1 MMNLSIL
8 AKLKK
13 GKSLRTDFM
22 FSLLLAMVPAFL
34 ISLSFDYYFVYT
46 QNMETLREVSE
57 NKVVKAVH
65 TLQKP
70 LWHYDTDFLQSYVEI
85 LADDSS
91 LTHIV
96 VFDERNKPVAQVD
109 KSPLQNIDRS
119 VNWEMEQPIVLEGVT
134 IGRLQVNFNNSEISR
149 LTGQMIMS
157 DILVILA
164 VLCSVWTVTW
174 ILIMRYVLHPLKIM
188 RDSFHGIS
196 EGDYSQRVQLKND
209 NELTFIA
216 KEFNTMVDQVEM
228 REMALRES
236 EVGYRNLVESP
247 SDIIFTA
254 DNESKLIFINN
265 NYEKWTGIKA
275 KSLLGHP
282 FAELF
287 FSFKELNV
295 LADRNQL
302 DSNNDALYEEELRKK
317 DGTAIPVELNFSTQ
331 HDSTGAAIGVIGI
344 ARDISNRR
352 QAEEHL
358 RKYEQ
363 MVASITDYMLLI
375 DRDLTIQAVNNAYLE
390 NAKTERRHL
399 IGSHIRTIYE
409 DQVFEEEFLPFL
421 EACLEGT
428 SVKNDLLMTGNEGKA
443 KYMVITY
450 YPILEQ
456 DNSVSGVMMHQRDVT
471 EQKKLE
477 AMLHQSQKM
486 EAIGTLAGGI
496 AHDFNN
502 IIGGIIGYAEMIEMF
517 DAQTSPRIEARIQHV
532 LKGAYRAKDL
542 VDQILTFSRNS
553 DSKKQPL
560 NLGELVKDT
569 MQFLRASI
577 PSTIEIVKQELH
589 AKAVVWADE
598 TSIHQILMNLCTNAA
613 HAMQKDGGQ
622 LFVSLGIETISIED
636 IEKKNVTE
644 AGSFVVLSVRD
655 TGVGIDPAKIT
666 RIFEPFYT
674 TKKTGEGTGMG
685 LAMVHGIVKNLRGAV
700 TVESSPGVGTTFN
713 VYLPQFDF
721 SEKEAD
727 DGQVVQDEIPNG
739 KGCILI
745 VDDEEELVN
754 FSKEILEHLG
764 YEVVSKTSSVNARKT
779 FMENPD
785 RFDLVITDQTM
796 PNITGLDLARQFI
809 DMREDIRII
818 LCTGFSQPNI
828 EQEANALGIHRF
840 VKKPFGARQLARMV
854 REELG
859 SLQHLR

>member
-1 MMNLSIL
+1 MNLSIL

-22 FSLLLAMVPAFL
+22 FSLLLAMIPAFL

-46 QNMETLREVSE
+46 QNMKALREISE

-91 LTHIV
+91 LTRII
-96 VFDERNKPVAQVD
+96 VFDERDKPVAQVD
-109 KSPLQNIDRS
+109 KSAMQNVKRS
-119 VNWEMEQPIVLEGVT
+119 VNWEMEQPIVLEGLT
-134 IGRLQVNFNNSEISR
+134 IGRLQVSFNNSEISR
-149 LTGQMIMS
+149 LTGQMMMS
-157 DILVILA
+157 DILMIFA

-174 ILIMRYVLHPLKIM
+174 ILIMKYILHPLKIM
-188 RDSFHGIS
+188 RESFHGIS
-196 EGDYSQRVQLKND
+196 EGDYSQRVPLKND
-209 NELTFIA
+209 NELTSIA
-216 KEFNTMVDQVEM
+216 KEFNAMVDQVEM

-254 DNESKLIFINN
+254 DTESKLIFINS

-275 KSLLGHP
+275 ESLLGRP
-282 FAELF
+282 FSELF
-287 FSFKELNV
+287 FAFKEMNALPAGT
-295 LADRNQL
+295 LL
-302 DSNNDALYEEELRKK
+302 DCNNDTLYEEELRKQ
-317 DGTAIPVELNFSTQ
+317 DGSAIPVELNFSTQ
-331 HDSTGAAIGVIGI
+331 YDSNGAAIGIIGI

-363 MVASITDYMLLI
+363 MVASITDNMLLI
-375 DRDLTIQAVNNAYLE
+375 DRNYMIQAVNNAYLE
-390 NAKTERRHL
+390 NAKKERQQL
-399 IGSHIRTIYE
+399 IGSHISTIYD
-409 DQVFEEEFLPFL
+409 DQVFEEDFLPFL

-428 SVKNDLLMTGNEGKA
+428 SVKNDLLMTGEEGKA

-450 YPILEQ
+450 YPIFEQ

-517 DAQTSPRIEARIQHV
+517 DAQASPRIESRIQHV

-542 VDQILTFSRNS
+542 VEQILTFSRNS
-553 DSKKQPL
+553 DSKKKPL
-560 NLGELVKDT
+560 NLGGLVKDT

-577 PSTIEIVKQELH
+577 PSTIEIAKQELH
-589 AKAVVWADE
+589 ANAVVWADE

-613 HAMQKDGGQ
+613 HAMQEDGGQ
-622 LFVSLGIETISIED
+622 LFVSLSLENVSVED
-636 IEKKNVTE
+636 AEKINVTE
-644 AGSFVVLSVRD
+644 SGAYVVLSVRD

-685 LAMVHGIVKNLRGAV
+685 LAVVHGIVKNLRGAV
-700 TVESSPGVGTTFN
+700 TVESSPGLGTTFN

-721 SEKEAD
+721 NEKETGEDQVLQD
-727 DGQVVQDEIPNG
+727 DIHEG

-764 YEVVSKTSSVNARKT
+764 YEVISKTSSVNARKT
-779 FMENPD
+779 FLEDPD

-809 DMREDIRII
+809 DIRSDIHII

-828 EQEANALGIHRF
+828 EQEANALGIRRF
-840 VKKPFGARQLARMV
+840 VKKPFGARQLANMV
-854 REELG
+854 REEL
-859 SLQHLR
+859 STLQHLR